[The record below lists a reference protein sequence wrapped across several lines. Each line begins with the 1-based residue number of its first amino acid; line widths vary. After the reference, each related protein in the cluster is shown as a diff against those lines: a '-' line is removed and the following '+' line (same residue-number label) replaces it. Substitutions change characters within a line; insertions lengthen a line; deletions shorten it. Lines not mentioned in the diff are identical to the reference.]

1 MISYSTTY
9 RKYCISN
16 FLINIIKCKKCT
28 YLLDQY
34 DCKLLYTVQCCTFTF
49 SCRCTLQFLKKYIST
64 QHFSSRWLFGLN
76 ILQHDF
82 LLPPLQLS
90 AVATKVSHI
99 MIVIFFFAI
108 EKRVERGEGKQGGV
122 SRGLQAICQNPRNTK
137 KLFVMLLLLLSFTA
151 LTRNVSF
158 NKTSYLLLLLSNPK
172 S

>member
-1 MISYSTTY
+1 MISYTTY

-34 DCKLLYTVQCCTFTF
+34 DCKLLYTVQCCTFA
-49 SCRCTLQFLKKYIST
+49 CRYTLQFLKKYIST

-108 EKRVERGEGKQGGV
+108 EKRVERGGGKARRRVKRPPSHLSKSAQYKKAFCYA
-122 SRGLQAICQNPRNTK
+122 SSSSSFIHCLDTERFIQQN
-137 KLFVMLLLLLSFTA
+137 LLLT
-151 LTRNVSF
+151 
-158 NKTSYLLLLLSNPK
+158 NPSK
-172 S
+172 

>member
-1 MISYSTTY
+1 MHDIIYY

-34 DCKLLYTVQCCTFTF
+34 DCKLLYTVQCCTFA
-49 SCRCTLQFLKKYIST
+49 CRCTLQFLKKYIST